1 MPTDYRIG
9 RLKGR
14 FVITWHDDDG
24 VRRRYRLDALTAKAA
39 EAEAIDI
46 IRRENPPRDD
56 LTTGGL
62 WEAYRKHLGDRPA
75 GITMGYTGKAILPH
89 FGQLRPDQITTD
101 HCRAYLAARAKAGIK
116 TGSTWTE
123 LGHLRSCLTWA
134 EKTGLIARAPYI
146 ERPQKPAPQE
156 RYLTTEEISR
166 LIEVMTQPHLRLATL
181 LMLGTAGRIGAV
193 LGLTWDRVDMERGQI
208 NLREDMAGPRKGR
221 AIVPMNGMLRS
232 ALSAAREAAI
242 SDYVVE
248 WAGERVG
255 SIKKGFAAACAR
267 AGLDDVSPH
276 TIRHTAAVHMV
287 AAGVPMAQVSQ
298 YLGHSSIAVTERVY
312 ARFAP
317 DHLRAAADV
326 LDFTKLR
333 KVQ

>member
-14 FVITWHDDDG
+14 FVITWRDDTG
-24 VRRRYRLDALTAKAA
+24 TRRRYRLDALTAKDA
-39 EAEAIDI
+39 EAEAIDV

-56 LTTGGL
+56 LTVDGL
-62 WEAYRKHLGDRPA
+62 WSAYRKHLGDRPA
-75 GITMGYTGKAILPH
+75 GVTMGYTGKAILPH
-89 FGQLRPDQITTD
+89 FGALRPDQITTD
-101 HCRAYLAARAKAGIK
+101 HCRAYMAARAKTGIK

-134 EKTGLIARAPYI
+134 EKSGKISRAPYI
-146 ERPQKPAPQE
+146 DRPQKPAPQE
-156 RYLTTEEISR
+156 RFLTEPEIR
-166 LIEVMTQPHLRLATL
+166 KLIEAMTQPHLRLATL

-232 ALSAAREAAI
+232 ALSTAREAAL
-242 SDYVVE
+242 SDFVVE

-255 SIKKGFAAACAR
+255 SIKKGFAAACER
-267 AGLDDVSPH
+267 AGLEDVSPH

>member
-14 FVITWHDDDG
+14 FVITWRDDTG
-24 VRRRYRLDALTAKAA
+24 TRRRYRLDALTTKEA
-39 EAEAIDI
+39 EAEAIDV

-56 LTTGGL
+56 LTVDGL
-62 WEAYRKHLGDRPA
+62 WAAYRKHLGDRPA
-75 GITMGYTGKAILPH
+75 GVTMGYTGKAILPH
-89 FGQLRPDQITTD
+89 FGALRPDQITTD
-101 HCRAYLAARAKAGIK
+101 HCRAYMTARTKAGIK

-146 ERPQKPAPQE
+146 DRPQKPAPQE
-156 RYLTTEEISR
+156 RFLTTPEINR
-166 LIEVMTQPHLRLATL
+166 LIEAMTQPHLRLATL

-232 ALSAAREAAI
+232 ALSAAREAAL
-242 SDYVVE
+242 SDFVVE

-255 SIKKGFAAACAR
+255 SIKKGFAAACDR